1 MVRAEYTLA
10 QLASAAGMTARNVRA
25 YRQRGLV
32 DPPQMRGRRGVYGP
46 EHLTQL
52 RMVRALVA
60 RGFSLTEVA
69 LTVRQRESERAL
81 ELLLTESTE
90 SIEMTGGGRFGA
102 LMRSSVETLSRQRPA
117 AADRLLRLGVIQRD
131 EQGRYLVDAGLLARA
146 NELLA
151 DGARI
156 RVLADVGEAAAV
168 SAEQVSSTLTD
179 IAEASGTGD
188 PSRYI
193 DLATWAFRQSL
204 RAVLSAP
211 RP

>member
-10 QLASAAGMTARNVRA
+10 QLAAAAGMTTRNVRA
-25 YRQRGLV
+25 YRQRGLL
-32 DPPQMRGRRGVYGP
+32 DRPQLQGRRGVYGP
-46 EHLTQL
+46 EHLAQL
-52 RMVRALVA
+52 RTVRALVA

-69 LTVRQRESERAL
+69 MTVHQRESEQAL
-81 ELLLTESTE
+81 ELLLNEPTE
-90 SIEMTGGGRFGA
+90 IADGGRFGA
-102 LMRSSVETLSRQRPA
+102 LMRSTVETLSRQRPG

-131 EQGRYLVDAGLLARA
+131 DQGRYLVDAGLLARA

-156 RVLADVGEAAAV
+156 RVLADVGEAAAA

-179 IAEASGTGD
+179 IAEASGNGD

-193 DLATWAFRQSL
+193 DLATWAFRESL